1 MPNIVNNYSS
11 TIVTIFQDVIKT
23 YENNVD
29 LIKNI
34 EDELNDINHEIELS
48 NPKDMY
54 RGYLMY
60 KQIKELRMKRR
71 RAKNENQLLEEMYDF
86 LNSPQSQTFK
96 NKIQQIQ
103 GSASKIYDSQQRRT
117 YKPRVRNDLTCT
129 DETAETYKP
138 FEDLLKDF
146 NKTKISMQNG
156 KLRK

>member
-23 YENNVD
+23 YENNID

-71 RAKNENQLLEEMYDF
+71 RAKNENQLLQDMYDY
-86 LNSPQSQTFK
+86 LKSPQSQAFK
-96 NKIQQIQ
+96 SKIQQIQ
-103 GSASKIYDSQQRRT
+103 GGSSKIYDSQQNRT

-129 DETAETYKP
+129 DKTAETHKP
-138 FEDLLKDF
+138 FEELLKDF

>member
-23 YENNVD
+23 YENNID

-71 RAKNENQLLEEMYDF
+71 RAKNENQLLQDMYDY
-86 LNSPQSQTFK
+86 LKSPQSQAFK
-96 NKIQQIQ
+96 SKIQQIQ
-103 GSASKIYDSQQRRT
+103 GGSSKIYDSQQHRT

-129 DETAETYKP
+129 DKTAEVHRP
-138 FEDLLKDF
+138 FEELLADF
-146 NKTKISMQNG
+146 NKTKISMQKG

>member
-23 YENNVD
+23 YENNLE

-48 NPKDMY
+48 DPKDMY

-71 RAKNENQLLEEMYDF
+71 NAKNENQLLEDMYDF
-86 LNSPQSQTFK
+86 LKSPTSQTFK

-103 GSASKIYDSQQRRT
+103 GNASKIFDSQQKRT

-129 DETAETYKP
+129 DKIAETYKP
-138 FEDLLKDF
+138 FEELLKDF
-146 NKTKISMQNG
+146 NKTKVSMQNG